1 MSLWFVGCIVGD
13 LVGYIVLVLLLLT
26 LLLLVIIF
34 LDSFS
39 FLDESMCFFI
49 SCFAATS
56 IDAAAD
62 APDR

>member
-13 LVGYIVLVLLLLT
+13 LVGYTVLVLL

-34 LDSFS
+34 LDNFS

-49 SCFAATS
+49 LCFVAATTT
-56 IDAAAD
+56 IDAAA
-62 APDR
+62 PDR